1 MFPAHQFIALEG
13 PAKRIAVYDSGDNGK
28 PVLFFVHGL
37 AINGRVWKNAFGLLQ
52 EKFRCIAIDLPGHGH
67 SWNERGDFS
76 MSFYAQV
83 VRNCIETM
91 KLRDVTLIGHSM
103 GGQISVIVALQLPSV
118 VTKLALVCAAGIE
131 TFTEEEKQKNA
142 QGASFFYGVKY
153 EAQKVISFF
162 NARLG
167 TEQMN
172 ELVQE
177 FITQQAE
184 RFSLFSEAMVA
195 SVNGMLNEPVYSFLP
210 QISQPVLVL
219 YGENDQ
225 LIPNKWLHPSMTIRD
240 IVATAEQQI
249 PRCEAKLVGNCGH
262 YLPVEQPEVLA
273 ESLIRFSKN

>member
-13 PAKRIAVYDSGDNGK
+13 PVKRIAVYDTGDGGK

-37 AINGRVWKNAFGLLQ
+37 AINGRVWKYAIELLR

-91 KLRDVTLIGHSM
+91 KLQDVTLIGHSM

-177 FITQQAE
+177 FITQQTE

-210 QISQPVLVL
+210 QISQPSLVL

-225 LIPNKWLHPSMTIRD
+225 LIPNKWLHPSMTIQD
-240 IVATAEQQI
+240 IVASAKKQMPASEVNLI
-249 PRCEAKLVGNCGH
+249 PMCGH
-262 YLPVEQPEVLA
+262 YLPVEQSNILA
-273 ESLIRFSKN
+273 ESLVRFSKN